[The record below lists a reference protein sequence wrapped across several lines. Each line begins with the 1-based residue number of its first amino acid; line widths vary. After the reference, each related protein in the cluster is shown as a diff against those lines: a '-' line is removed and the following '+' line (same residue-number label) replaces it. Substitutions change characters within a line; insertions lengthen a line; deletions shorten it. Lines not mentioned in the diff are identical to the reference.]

1 MHIFTT
7 NLAEFCT
14 FFQRF
19 QLKNA
24 HVYISSNQLRFMLR
38 RKMMDELLRWKARDG
53 HKSLLLKG
61 QRQVGKTSILK
72 EFGRTYQSC
81 IYFDLSIDSGLC
93 EQFQRSVDVD
103 SFVRYATA
111 KGPEYTPVA
120 GETLII
126 LDEIQSCPRA
136 KMSLK
141 QFTIDGRFDV
151 VASGS
156 LIDVPSKEFEDPT
169 ALTPAG
175 YVEHKIMYGMDF
187 EEYLWA
193 MGYTEDA
200 ISGIKRCIRDGQ
212 PMGETIA
219 SAYLDRF
226 DEYLTVGG
234 MPEAVDSFAKK
245 KDYAEVSSIQSDI
258 IDSFYNDVAK
268 YSSGSD
274 TMKIRKC
281 FQSVPTQ
288 LSDTNKKFMWSRLDG
303 SGSRNGQRTYADA
316 MLWMENSGVANMCY
330 MLRSVSFPS
339 AMNADPSNFKV
350 YLSDTGLLVNMLG
363 SGARMAIIEKD
374 DRFNQGALM
383 ENAIAGC
390 IVKSGRRP
398 CYYINRKNPGRMEID
413 FVLDLGMDVTAI
425 EVKSGKDRDAASLN
439 KTIDD
444 PRFQRSIMLE
454 RADISVDPKGIEH
467 YPLFAA
473 AFLDE
478 MVRSR

>member
-1 MHIFTT
+1 
-7 NLAEFCT
+7 
-14 FFQRF
+14 
-19 QLKNA
+19 
-24 HVYISSNQLRFMLR
+24 MLR
-38 RKMMDELLRWKARDG
+38 RKMMGDLLEWKGREG

-61 QRQVGKTSILK
+61 QHHIGKTSILK
-72 EFGRTYQSC
+72 EFGKTYRSC
-81 IYFDLSIDSGLC
+81 IYFDLSIDRGLC
-93 EQFQRSVDVD
+93 EQFRRSVDVD
-103 SFVRYATA
+103 SFVRYVTA
-111 KGPEYTPVA
+111 KGPEYTPIA

-136 KMSLK
+136 RMSLK

-156 LIDVPSKEFEDPT
+156 LIDVPSKEFENPT
-169 ALTPAG
+169 ALIPAG
-175 YVEHKIMYGMDF
+175 YVEHRTMYGMDF

-193 MGYTEDA
+193 MGYHEDV
-200 ISGIKRCIRDGQ
+200 ISEIRRCIRDKQ
-212 PMGETIA
+212 PMGGSVA

-234 MPEAVDSFAKK
+234 MPEAVRSFAEK
-245 KDYAEVSSIQSDI
+245 KDYNEVAKIQSDI
-258 IDSFYNDVAK
+258 IDSFYSDVSK
-268 YSSGSD
+268 YSNGSD
-274 TMKIRKC
+274 AMKIRKC

-303 SGSRNGQRTYADA
+303 SGSRNGQRTYADP
-316 MLWMENSGVANMCY
+316 MLWMENSGMANMCH

-363 SGARMAIIEKD
+363 SGARTAIIEKD
-374 DRFNQGALM
+374 DRFNQGTLM
-383 ENAIAGC
+383 ENAVAEC
-390 IVKSGRRP
+390 ITKSGRKP

-413 FVLDLGMDVTAI
+413 FVLDLGMDVAAI
-425 EVKSGKDRDAASLN
+425 EVKSGKDREAASLN
-439 KTIDD
+439 KTVDD

-454 RADISVDPKGIEH
+454 RSDISVDPKGIEH

-478 MVRSR
+478 MIEVSRSS